1 MINTLELNNFKKIYK
16 NDVKKYINF
25 INKVNSLSLFEIE
38 KTIKKIECFLE
49 YNQFLLL
56 DDLHDQTNKFIRP
69 EPLINLMYSL
79 IAMQNSNIKS
89 FNKFLYD
96 DASLD
101 LNIYKDDNGE
111 NYTAVVSNY
120 NKNVLVIDNTIFSL
134 LKSDDPLKETFKPA
148 YFKPSVGFLPIP
160 FYKNCTLNL
169 TKRDNV
175 KIEYNNSSAMDTGI
189 NKKDFVISML
199 FNFEDSQIYTIEEYL
214 RFKLSQI

>member
-1 MINTLELNNFKKIYK
+1 M
-16 NDVKKYINF
+16 
-25 INKVNSLSLFEIE
+25 
-38 KTIKKIECFLE
+38 
-49 YNQFLLL
+49 

-199 FNFEDSQIYTIEEYL
+199 FNFEDSQIYTIEELFNFTFREYL

>member
-16 NDVKKYINF
+16 NYVKKYINF

-38 KTIKKIECFLE
+38 KTIKRIERFLE

-101 LNIYKDDNGE
+101 FNIYNDDNGE
-111 NYTAVVSNY
+111 NYTAVISNY
-120 NKNVLVIDNTIFSL
+120 NKNILVIDNTIF
-134 LKSDDPLKETFKPA
+134 
-148 YFKPSVGFLPIP
+148 
-160 FYKNCTLNL
+160 
-169 TKRDNV
+169 
-175 KIEYNNSSAMDTGI
+175 
-189 NKKDFVISML
+189 
-199 FNFEDSQIYTIEEYL
+199 
-214 RFKLSQI
+214 